1 MRYTEQADRLANL
14 IEERLGIRGQG
25 LEAKLRR
32 AGRLIPKRIRA
43 DAGLLVDA
51 ARNEANPKLARLLD
65 QASIQAAARNV
76 ETWLAGIDPAERR
89 VNRIIGF
96 LSSNALNLMA
106 TGTLVI
112 VVLVWRGY
120 V

>member
-1 MRYTEQADRLANL
+1 MRYTEEAERLANL
-14 IEERLGIRGQG
+14 LEARLGIKGQG
-25 LEAKLRR
+25 LEVKLRR
-32 AGRLIPKRIRA
+32 AGRLVPKRIRA
-43 DAGLLVDA
+43 DAMLVIEA
-51 ARNEANPKLARLLD
+51 ARLEDNPKLARMLD
-65 QASIQAAARNV
+65 EATIAAAASKV
-76 ETWLAGIDPAERR
+76 EIWLNSIDPAERR
-89 VNRIIGF
+89 TNRIIGF